1 MAMGQVPG
9 MAPPGGAPADPNAA
23 AAQGGA
29 APAGAQGGAPAGP
42 ADAAAQGM
50 QMANPP
56 LPNQQTTMEEMQGI
70 AEQWANKL
78 LAMQEGQRQSE
89 MTKLKGKHPA
99 LHSLVKTTI
108 DNIRQQAQTAGGQ
121 AVMQQQFG
129 GG

>member
-1 MAMGQVPG
+1 MQV
-9 MAPPGGAPADPNAA
+9 
-23 AAQGGA
+23 AQ
-29 APAGAQGGAPAGP
+29 
-42 ADAAAQGM
+42 
-50 QMANPP
+50 PP

-78 LAMQEGQRQSE
+78 LAMSDGQRQSE
-89 MTKLKGKHPA
+89 MTKLKGKHSA
-99 LHSLVKTTI
+99 LHALVKVTI